1 MDQNGQYTQPVAGVG
16 KWPKDKDQ
24 PIHGPVK
31 AACLSCRKKKAK
43 CDGGKPSCLQCQRKQ
58 LECIYVRSRRGGAR
72 KKRNPAAPSALS
84 EFLKKLDSLIGVPQY
99 DLRHAEPQPGDDPSN
114 VVRTF
119 TDRDEIFRCYYNEV
133 HPFLAVMPPRHYL
146 VDVMPTL
153 LPDSPFLLAAQTV
166 MTLAPHPMDLDPRS
180 PRSKR
185 LRSSASAALGRKT
198 MEAVH
203 RAMAL
208 GPEGGIEAIQALTI
222 LAVWE
227 WGSTNNASAAM
238 DLFRQAVQIAV
249 SMGIH
254 DMDAGGTGFSLEGID
269 WRRDMKRRTWWI
281 LYVYQLTSGLVSGLQ
296 PPLGPDDPSIKV
308 DFPVCSDK
316 DRTWSTWINCIRQC
330 FRVVNMINV
339 LAMDGAQPE
348 GGMKGWGSAD
358 DAPEISPE
366 QQELKRQQMVA
377 IDRQIMEL
385 MKQTE
390 KMSVVEQVPGG
401 EEDVVRNQ
409 QIATRFG
416 LAVIHIHQH
425 RMTAFPEVSLFSKR
439 ICGLKGPSD
448 DEESDD
454 DEFVGTETPQSIPP
468 SASYSQTTSTPAQQ
482 PMMDMPTMPGGWPLG
497 GLDTLGMGNSM
508 MPGLGLDANFS
519 NSDVYQVNQLM
530 ASLGTSGQP
539 PQQQQFSQQAYQL
552 PISQSHSNGNGTMAN
567 PTSSPGNFNQENAAA
582 FNGQNTNIAS
592 PSVGG
597 VDMQSPSYTQSPQM
611 PNANAPVAPLNPALA
626 NNWHYNLQNDSIV
639 GDMWQPENF
648 PPYLPT
654 PWFAQQGGAQSL
666 INTISPDTDPTHFPA
681 LEGSD
686 NSAGLQDLTQLNVR
700 GSYQSNLQTAALAA
714 AAPPVPAVAP
724 AGVPQ
729 QPIAPPSVS
738 GSMLSSNAS
747 KKHKAWGVDENGD
760 LAPTDD
766 VKAAQALEAF
776 PPGIS
781 LARCAT
787 AAHTIVR
794 LEILH
799 RSAALALDGSP
810 KWIPFCSCGLIAGA
824 YAFLL
829 LVLAVQAENTFGTYS
844 EARSE
849 EVESLLTNVKI
860 ILGGLEAYG
869 TMWEGIDMMAR
880 EVRAA
885 VDAATQL
892 PLEVQ
897 SQMSGRSSMSP
908 GM

>member
-1 MDQNGQYTQPVAGVG
+1 MDHNDSGIQPVAGVG
-16 KWPKDKDQ
+16 KWPKDKDHS
-24 PIHGPVK
+24 IHGPVK

-84 EFLKKLDSLIGVPQY
+84 EFLKKLDSLIGVPQF
-99 DLRHAEPQPGDDPSN
+99 DLRHAEPQPGDDPVN

-119 TDRDEIFRCYYNEV
+119 SDRDEIFRCYYNEV

-153 LPDSPFLLAAQTV
+153 LPESPFLLAAQTV
-166 MTLAPHPMDLDPRS
+166 MTLAPHPMDPDPRS

-198 MEAVH
+198 MEAVQ
-203 RAMAL
+203 RAMAS
-208 GPEGGIEAIQALTI
+208 GPDASIEAIQALTI

-238 DLFRQAVQIAV
+238 DLFRQGVQVAI

-254 DMDAGGTGFSLEGID
+254 DMDANGTGFSLEGID
-269 WRRDMKRRTWWI
+269 WRRDMRRRTWWI

-339 LAMDGAQPE
+339 LAMDGGPAE
-348 GGMKGWGSAD
+348 GGMKAWGSGD
-358 DAPEISPE
+358 VPDNSPE
-366 QQELKRQQMVA
+366 QQELKRRQMVA

-390 KMSVVEQVPGG
+390 EMSVVEQVPGG
-401 EEDVVRNQ
+401 EEDVVSNQ

-439 ICGLKGPSD
+439 ICGLKGSSD
-448 DEESDD
+448 DEESEDD
-454 DEFVGTETPQSIPP
+454 DYVDTSTPQSVPP
-468 SASYSQTTSTPAQQ
+468 SATFSQTSSTQAQQ
-482 PMMDMPTMPGGWPLG
+482 PMLDNMPTMPGGWPFG
-497 GLDTLGMGNSM
+497 GLDNSFGLGNSM
-508 MPGLGLDANFS
+508 MPGFDPNFAN
-519 NSDVYQVNQLM
+519 NDVYQVNQMM
-530 ASLGTSGQP
+530 ASLGTSGQ
-539 PQQQQFSQQAYQL
+539 QQPQQFSQQAYQA
-552 PISQSHSNGNGTMAN
+552 PVSQPHSNGNGTMTNSTGSAGDFNHQNGAAN
-567 PTSSPGNFNQENAAA
+567 GAALNGHNAMSPV
-582 FNGQNTNIAS
+582 
-592 PSVGG
+592 VGG
-597 VDMQSPSYTQSPQM
+597 GNMRSPSYTQSPQM
-611 PNANAPVAPLNPALA
+611 PNANAPVAPVNPALA
-626 NNWHYNLQNDSIV
+626 NNWHYDLQNDSILS
-639 GDMWQPENF
+639 DMWQPETY
-648 PPYLPT
+648 PSYLPI

-666 INTISPDTDPTHFPA
+666 YNTIDIDTDPTHFPG

-686 NSAGLQDLTQLNVR
+686 NGGLPDLTQFNVR
-700 GSYQSNLQTAALAA
+700 GSYQSNLTPAASTV
-714 AAPPVPAVAP
+714 PVPAQPAVAP

-729 QPIAPPSVS
+729 QPIPPPSVS
-738 GSMLSSNAS
+738 ESTVSMTS

-760 LAPTDD
+760 VAPTDD

-885 VDAATQL
+885 VEAATQL

-897 SQMSGRSSMSP
+897 SQMSGRSSQSP
-908 GM
+908 GGEA